1 MAEPSEGA
9 YAVINVSSQKALD
22 VYWNKSSYQTW
33 IVDNARNSTWYSQTW
48 IFDKQTNGWQ
58 ITCAITW
65 KCLDASDS
73 SDWVQQLS
81 DNNKTSQRWTV
92 ATDGQTFTYGGTSYP
107 TYTIKP
113 KNKASKSLSTYS
125 SGWVGLSSSTSGN
138 ALRWILVPVSA
149 ISSNGTYMLVPES
162 EASSK
167 SPRCVEIASGSKSD
181 GANARINKI
190 ADKDYQVFKATVNG
204 ENFSV
209 KLINVTSG
217 KALDIW
223 ENAKKVPN
231 NVGQYTVNNDSSSST
246 EWSQRWMIFKA
257 GNTKINGNTV
267 ATYSLR
273 SEKYTGYGMAVD
285 GTNVCVKAWNVNDK
299 TQRFAFVKTEILGTK
314 LTVPTAIKDTLVVRD
329 SAGSFK
335 LSGLTF
341 GSNYNYFQ
349 VRFKIKYY
357 KTGGSLS
364 SETAWANIKD
374 NSSANNGWGTAWTY
388 SFKATPSAGI
398 IKMPDL
404 PTKITLNRSDKV
416 SADVLFEVRVYTSN
430 YQSKGYNAHSS
441 TRSTTVKVRQKPI
454 ITLKSM
460 GFIMVAGKTANLD
473 RIGIQI
479 TLNEPLNVPLQSVR
493 ARLIG
498 SDSIPI
504 SNWLKVSSLTLNFV
518 AGKELYRLPNQNEKL
533 KLEYILITKDNVL
546 VDGVISEK
554 FVYTEAGSTSVTY
567 AKSTNGS
574 LTVIIKTP
582 RHKADCCFMSVKF
595 LSGTKLIP
603 CIYHKI
609 ENNEIQWICA
619 PPLNKDVNILV
630 YSQNGNTPTQV
641 LYGSTTIRL
650 DSHAS
655 IWNWGSSPKAK
666 YTQFATLVVN
676 PDSPPKQTRTY
687 TTDTVFHKP
696 AGRVLPVSFSSRSL
710 DIDVSISGISMDSD
724 ANYISL
730 MPLPPHNQVE
740 YLVLLSELGG
750 KGIHPI
756 YRTPYGDWHQVAI
769 NSVDISKSTIGYS
782 DVTVNQKAIED

>member
-22 VYWNKSSYQTW
+22 VYWKKSSYQSW

-48 IFDKQTNGWQ
+48 IFDKQDNGWQ

-65 KCLDASDS
+65 KCLDASDNK
-73 SDWVQQLS
+73 DWVQQLS

-92 ATDGQTFTYGGTSYP
+92 ATDGQNFTYKGTSYP
-107 TYTIKP
+107 TYTLKP
-113 KNKASKSLSTYS
+113 KNKSSKSLSTYS
-125 SGWVGLSSSTSGN
+125 SGWVGLSSNSSGN

-149 ISSNGTYMLVPES
+149 ISTNGTYMLVPES

-167 SPRCVEIASGSKSD
+167 KPRCIEIASGSTAN
-181 GANARINKI
+181 GANARINGI
-190 ADKDYQVFKATVNG
+190 ADKDYQVFKAVVNA

-223 ENAKKVPN
+223 ENSKKVPN
-231 NVGQYTVNNDSSSST
+231 NVGQYTVNNNSSSST

-257 GNTKINGNTV
+257 GTTKFNGSNI

-285 GTNVCVKAWNVNDK
+285 GTNVCMKTWNVNDK
-299 TQRFAFVKTEILGTK
+299 NQRFAFVKTEILGTK
-314 LTVPTAIKDTLVVRD
+314 LTVPTAIKDTLITRD
-329 SAGSFK
+329 GAGSFK
-335 LSGLTF
+335 PSGLTF
-341 GSNYNYFQ
+341 GSAYQYFQ

-357 KTGGSLS
+357 KIGGSLS
-364 SETAWANIKD
+364 KETAWANIKD

-398 IKMPDL
+398 VKMPDL
-404 PTKITLNRSDKV
+404 PVKITLNSTDKV
-416 SADVLFEVRVYTSN
+416 SADIFFEVRAYTSN

-441 TRSTTVKVRQKPI
+441 TKATTVKVRQKPSV
-454 ITLKSM
+454 TVKSF
-460 GFIMVAGKTANLD
+460 GLAMVPNKTAGLD
-473 RIGIQI
+473 TIGVR
-479 TLNEPLNVPLQSVR
+479 LVFSDPLNTPLQMIR

-498 SDSIPI
+498 ADSIPI
-504 SNWLKVSSLTLNFV
+504 SNWVGVSSWTLNFV
-518 AGKELYRLPNQNEKL
+518 TGKQLYRLPNQNEKI
-533 KLEYILITKDNVL
+533 KIEYLIVTKDNVL
-546 VDGVISEK
+546 VNGTTSQT
-554 FVYTEAGSTSVTY
+554 FVYSSAGSINVGY
-567 AKSTNGS
+567 AKSTTGS
-574 LTVIIKTP
+574 LTAIVKAP
-582 RHKADCCFMSVKF
+582 RTKADCCFMEVKF

-603 CIYHKI
+603 CYFYKI
-609 ENNEIQWICA
+609 ANDEIQWICA
-619 PPLNKDVNILV
+619 PPLNKDVKILV
-630 YSQNGNTPTQV
+630 YSQQGNDATKV
-641 LYGSTTIRL
+641 LTGSTTIHL

-655 IWNWGSSPKAK
+655 IWNWGSSPKSK
-666 YTQFATLVVN
+666 YNQFATLVVN
-676 PDSPPKQTRTY
+676 RDSPPKQTRTY
-687 TTDTVFHKP
+687 NTDTVFHRP

-710 DIDVSISGISMDSD
+710 DVDVSITGISMDSD

-730 MPLPPHNQVE
+730 MPLPPHNQIE

-769 NSVDISKSTIGYS
+769 SSVDISKSTIGYS
-782 DVTVNQKAIED
+782 DVTINQKAIED